1 MNSPAFAAVP
11 RHISPTP
18 DDTPVTAAL
27 RGAKETG
34 LALLPQG
41 EMVARVLEA
50 TDEFGE
56 FLYPEVV
63 IQIPRRATKTT
74 TISNVLLGRCFEIP
88 GYKVVQTGQDGAR
101 ARQAFNNMASALEYA
116 YPDEATR
123 PFRYYRA
130 NGTERLVWDN
140 GSVWWVVPPQAR
152 AFRGASA
159 NVIWA
164 DEAGEYDAAITA
176 QLIEGALPLLDT
188 VKNSQVIISGT
199 SPVTREGL
207 LWDYLVTGRKGTEG
221 IGIVDFSMSPTDD
234 PTDEAVWYRVHPGLA
249 SGLTP
254 IKVMRKRFAT
264 MKLVSF
270 QREYLCCDPV
280 AANIAAIDPEDWE
293 ATAVNEMPPVPTGN
307 FTVAYDIH
315 PDGQSA
321 ALALAYYTEDGIPHI
336 QMLDYRAGFSWL
348 PSAIAKLLK
357 EHRGLEIVFDSIGH
371 NLAVFQTVQR
381 MRNVPTSG
389 LRSITMKDSSAG
401 VSLLTSSIA
410 DRALVHTPDR
420 DLDAAV
426 EGASFRYVNDSRLFG
441 RRGSLEDV
449 SPLVASANALYIAA
463 GKRHKG
469 EHKRRAAV
477 LL

>member
-1 MNSPAFAAVP
+1 
-11 RHISPTP
+11 
-18 DDTPVTAAL
+18 
-27 RGAKETG
+27 
-34 LALLPQG
+34 
-41 EMVARVLEA
+41 MVARVLEA
-50 TDEFGE
+50 KDEDGE

-74 TISNVLLGRCFEIP
+74 TITNVLLGRCFSIP

-199 SPVTREGL
+199 SPATREGL

-221 IGIVDFSMSPTDD
+221 IGIVDFSMRPDDD
-234 PTDEAVWYRVHPGLA
+234 PTDEDVWYRVHPGLA
-249 SGLTP
+249 AGLTS
-254 IKVMRKRFAT
+254 IKTIRKRFET
-264 MKLVSF
+264 MKLISF
-270 QREYLCCDPV
+270 QREYLCADPQ
-280 AANIAAIDPEDWE
+280 AANIAAIDPEDWL
-293 ATAVNEMPPVPTGN
+293 ATQVDKMPEIPRGN
-307 FTVAYDIH
+307 FTLSYDVH

-321 ALALAYYTEDGIPHI
+321 AIALAYYTEAGLPHI
-336 QMLDYRAGFSWL
+336 QIVDYRAGFSWVPGEL
-348 PSAIAKLLK
+348 AKWMK
-357 EHRGLEIVFDSIGH
+357 EHRGLEVVFDSIGH
-371 NLAVFQTVQR
+371 NNAVFQTVQR
-381 MRNVPTSG
+381 MRGVPSQG
-389 LRSITMKDSSAG
+389 LRPITMKDSSGG
-401 VSLLTSSIA
+401 VSLLTGAIA
-410 DRALVHTPDR
+410 DRAIVHAEDR

-426 EGASFRYVNDSRLFG
+426 EGANFRFVNDSRLFG
-441 RRGSLEDV
+441 RRTSLEDV
-449 SPLVASANALYIAA
+449 SPLVACANALYVAA
-463 GKRHKG
+463 GNTYKAPR
-469 EHKRRAAV
+469 KRREAI

>member
-1 MNSPAFAAVP
+1 
-11 RHISPTP
+11 
-18 DDTPVTAAL
+18 
-27 RGAKETG
+27 
-34 LALLPQG
+34 
-41 EMVARVLEA
+41 LEA
-50 TDEFGE
+50 KDADGE

-101 ARQAFNNMASALEYA
+101 ARQAFNNMASALEFA

-130 NGTERLVWDN
+130 NGTERLVWEN

-159 NVIWA
+159 NVIWC
-164 DEAGEYDAAITA
+164 DEAGEYDAAITS
-176 QLIEGALPLLDT
+176 QLIEGAFPLLDT
-188 VKNSQVIISGT
+188 VANSQVIISGT
-199 SPVTREGL
+199 SPATREGL

-221 IGIVDFSMSPTDD
+221 IGIVDYSMNPNDD

-249 SGLTP
+249 AGLTK
-254 IKVMRKRFAT
+254 IATIRKRFAT
-264 MKLVSF
+264 MKLISF
-270 QREYLCCDPV
+270 QREYLCADPV

-293 ATAVNEMPPVPTGN
+293 ATTVEAMPAIPTGN
-307 FTVAYDIH
+307 FTVSYDIH

-321 ALALAYYTEDGIPHI
+321 SLALAYYTDEGIPHI

-348 PSAIAKLLK
+348 PLAIAKLVK
-357 EHRGLEIVFDSIGH
+357 EHRGVEVVFDSIGH
-371 NLAVFQTVQR
+371 NLSVYQTVQR
-381 MRNVPTSG
+381 MRGIPATA
-389 LRSITMKDSSAG
+389 LRAINMKESSAG

-410 DRALVHTPDR
+410 DRALVHTTDR
-420 DLDAAV
+420 DLDTAV
-426 EGASFRYVNDSRLFG
+426 AGANFRYVNDSRLFG
-441 RRGSLEDV
+441 RRSSLEDV
-449 SPLVASANALYIAA
+449 SPLVASANALYVAA
-463 GKRHKG
+463 GNRHK
-469 EHKRRAAV
+469 EAYKPRAAV

>member
-1 MNSPAFAAVP
+1 MSEFKAVP
-11 RHISPTP
+11 RYLS
-18 DDTPVTAAL
+18 DTPENTSLKTAQ

-50 TDEFGE
+50 KDTDGE

-63 IQIPRRATKTT
+63 IQVPRRATKTT

-101 ARQAFNNMASALEYA
+101 ARQAFNNMASALEFA
-116 YPDEATR
+116 YPDEASR

-140 GSVWWVVPPQAR
+140 GSVWWVVPPVAR

-159 NVIWA
+159 NVIWC
-164 DEAGEYDAAITA
+164 DEAGEYDGAITS
-176 QLIEGALPLLDT
+176 QLIEGAFPLLDT

-199 SPVTREGL
+199 SPATREGL

-221 IGIVDFSMSPTDD
+221 IGIVDFSMRPDDD
-234 PTDEAVWYRVHPGLA
+234 PTDEAVWYRVHAGLA
-249 SGLTP
+249 AGLTS

-264 MKLVSF
+264 MKLISF
-270 QREYLCCDPV
+270 QREYLCADPTS
-280 AANIAAIDPEDWE
+280 ANIAAIDPEDWE
-293 ATAVNEMPPVPTGN
+293 ATTVAEMPAVPEGN
-307 FTVAYDIH
+307 FTVAYDVH

-321 ALALAYYTEDGIPHI
+321 SLALAYYTPDGIPHI

-348 PSAIAKLLK
+348 PGEIAKLLK
-357 EHRGLEIVFDSIGH
+357 QHRGLEVVFDSIGH

-381 MRNVPTSG
+381 MRNVPSSG

-410 DRALVHTPDR
+410 DRALVHAEDR

-426 EGASFRYVNDSRLFG
+426 AGASFRYVNDSRLFG

-449 SPLVASANALYIAA
+449 SPLVASANALYVAA
-463 GKRHKG
+463 GNRHK
-469 EHKRRAAV
+469 EPRKKRG
-477 LL
+477 LMPL

>member
-1 MNSPAFAAVP
+1 MDLTKAY
-11 RHISPTP
+11 
-18 DDTPVTAAL
+18 
-27 RGAKETG
+27 RGSKETG
-34 LALLPQG
+34 LEMLPQG
-41 EMVARVLEA
+41 IMVANVLEA
-50 TDEFGE
+50 VDADGE

-74 TISNVLLGRCFEIP
+74 TITNVLLGRCFEIP

-116 YPDEATR
+116 YPDETTR

-199 SPVTREGL
+199 SPATREGL

-221 IGIVDFSMSPTDD
+221 IGIVDFSMRPDDD

-249 SGLTP
+249 AGLTS
-254 IKVMRKRFAT
+254 IATIRKRFAT
-264 MKLVSF
+264 MKLISF
-270 QREYLCCDPV
+270 QREYLCADPTS
-280 AANIAAIDPEDWE
+280 ANIAAIDPEDWA
-293 ATAVNEMPPVPTGN
+293 ATTVDEMPPVPDGN
-307 FTVAYDIH
+307 FTVAFDIH

-321 ALALAYYTEDGIPHI
+321 ALALAYYTADGLPHI
-336 QMLDYRAGFSWL
+336 QLLDYRAGFSWL
-348 PSAIAKLLK
+348 PAAIAKLLK
-357 EHRGLEIVFDSIGH
+357 EHRGLEVVFDSIGH
-371 NLAVFQTVQR
+371 NLAVYQTVQR
-381 MRNVPTSG
+381 MRGIPATG
-389 LRSITMKDSSAG
+389 LRSITMKDSAAG

-410 DRALVHTPDR
+410 DHALVHTADR

-426 EGASFRYVNDSRLFG
+426 TGASFRYVNDSRLFG

-463 GKRHKG
+463 GKRHK
-469 EHKRRAAV
+469 EPVKRRGPI

>member
-1 MNSPAFAAVP
+1 MTPNEFKAIP
-11 RHISPTP
+11 RHLSPTP
-18 DDTPVTAAL
+18 DDTPITAAL
-27 RGAKETG
+27 RGAQETN
-34 LALLPQG
+34 LPLLPQG
-41 EMVARVLEA
+41 ELVARVLEA
-50 TDEFGE
+50 KDEDGE

-63 IQIPRRATKTT
+63 ILLPRRATKTT

-130 NGTERLVWDN
+130 NGTERLVWEN

-164 DEAGEYDAAITA
+164 DEAGEYDAAITS
-176 QLIEGALPLLDT
+176 QLIEGAFPLLDT

-199 SPVTREGL
+199 SPATREGL

-221 IGIVDFSMSPTDD
+221 IGIVDFSMNPTDD

-249 SGLTP
+249 SGLTS
-254 IKVMRKRFAT
+254 IKVLRKRFAT

-270 QREYLCCDPV
+270 QREYLCADPV
-280 AANIAAIDPEDWE
+280 AANIAAIDPDDWE
-293 ATAVNEMPPVPTGN
+293 ATTVDEMPPVPAGN
-307 FTVAYDIH
+307 FTVAFDIH

-348 PSAIAKLLK
+348 PGEVAKLLK
-357 EHRGLEIVFDSIGH
+357 EHRGLEVVFDSIGH

-381 MRNVPTSG
+381 MRNVPASG

-401 VSLLTSSIA
+401 VSLLTSAIA
-410 DRALVHTPDR
+410 DRALVHAPDR

-426 EGASFRYVNDSRLFG
+426 NGANFRYVNDSRLFG

-449 SPLVASANALYIAA
+449 SPLVAVSNALYVAM

-469 EHKRRAAV
+469 EYKKRSV
-477 LL
+477 TLL